1 MNCTPKMGENS
12 KFMLYIFKHDFE
24 NVSYQKP
31 LKCDLKWM
39 DGTMRVM
46 CQDVVECWG
55 KWLLKEIM

>member
-1 MNCTPKMGENS
+1 MGENS

-39 DGTMRVM
+39 DSIVRVM
-46 CQDVVECWG
+46 CQDVGWMLG
-55 KWLLKEIM
+55 DGFWKNIM